1 MIQSSRINAPTGVVM
16 TEDNELLDDHIAAR
30 INGKV
35 KSKFLQKCG
44 KLNKNHA
51 DVLRNMIV
59 ALNDGRLT
67 IKPTDEEQELLS

>member
-1 MIQSSRINAPTGVVM
+1 M
-16 TEDNELLDDHIAAR
+16 TQDNDLLDDHIAAR

-51 DVLRNMIV
+51 DVIRNMIL

-67 IKPTDEEQELLS
+67 ITPTKEEKELL

>member
-1 MIQSSRINAPTGVVM
+1 M